1 VLKITLR
8 TSNFWQM
15 HATMLVTVRYVELN
29 PVRAGLC
36 DSAEDWAW
44 SSVHEHLRS
53 DDDQLVNVQPMLD
66 RVSDWRNYLNESED
80 RGDLSH
86 IRKHA
91 RTGRPL
97 GDNRFVNAMEAKT
110 GRILRPMK
118 PGRKPKAS

>member
-1 VLKITLR
+1 
-8 TSNFWQM
+8 M

-80 RGDLSH
+80 TRDLSH

-91 RTGRPL
+91 RTGRTL
-97 GDNRFVNAMEAKT
+97 GDDRLVNAMEAKT